1 MFETWSF
8 MEWLIIGLIGLLF
21 FKEQMFDWLGNKF
34 GINEGEDPE
43 LTPEWAK
50 SLIQYVNHD
59 TTKMHEKTHEKLEKI
74 EDTMKEVSW
83 TLKDI
88 RDNGIAC
95 KNYKSR
101 E

>member
-1 MFETWSF
+1 MFEGLSF
-8 MEWLIIGLIGLLF
+8 LEWLVLFMIGLLF
-21 FKEQMFDWLGNKF
+21 FKEQLLSWAGSKLGF
-34 GINEGEDPE
+34 SGEEEDE
-43 LTPEWAK
+43 VTPEWAK
-50 SLIQYVNHD
+50 RLIQYANHD
-59 TTKMHEKTHEKLEKI
+59 TTKMHEKTHDKLEKI

-95 KNYKSR
+95 KNYKSK

>member
-50 SLIQYVNHD
+50 RLIQYANHD
-59 TTKMHEKTHEKLEKI
+59 TTKMHEKTHDKLDKI